1 MNNPTPHTVRIK
13 YISKKLASIIFRY
26 QHKARS
32 KVLQNKNFRGQAKH
46 YARYQHKARSKVL
59 QNTYFSGQ
67 AKHYADAWADKF
79 VSINLHPQLTSW
91 LKKLDVLFPK
101 ELPFSW
107 EQIRKMCF
115 TTTGVT
121 VDDTL
126 KHHKDPDLLYSGIG
140 WFIQGDCFPVAKLP
154 FFSSIPNCIIVE
166 KKSFTL

>member
-13 YISKKLASIIFRY
+13 YISKKLASIIFRYQHKARSKVLQNKNFRGQAKHYARY

-101 ELPFSW
+101 ELPFCW
-107 EQIRKMCF
+107 
-115 TTTGVT
+115 
-121 VDDTL
+121 
-126 KHHKDPDLLYSGIG
+126 
-140 WFIQGDCFPVAKLP
+140 
-154 FFSSIPNCIIVE
+154 
-166 KKSFTL
+166 